1 MGRVVSRAGTV
12 AQPGSSLITLLGPVG
27 HQGVYEID
35 IGAALSTV
43 IDAAGGLSGPPRA
56 LLVGG
61 YAGTWIDAE
70 ALSDINLCDEELEP
84 YGASFGAGV
93 VIVLGQEACGV
104 AETVRVARWMAD
116 QSAGQCGPCVHG
128 LDALATVLEETVTG
142 VAGSDPQRRIDE
154 LQALVRV
161 EAMQPSGRS
170 RPIHRQRHG
179 RLEHE
184 IQWHAQ
190 NGPCAKCRR
199 PASCRCLEPPRSSHA
214 GDHDREQPPAREPI
228 ACEAHGMRAELLPER
243 ITLDPWGYPIL
254 DGKPIAPGLLAHA
267 RRAAEACP
275 TFALLIERREG

>member
-1 MGRVVSRAGTV
+1 MAHLALIARHGAEWFRELGTV

-154 LQALVRV
+154 LQALVR
-161 EAMQPSGRS
+161 GRGACS
-170 RPIHRQRHG
+170 HPDGTADSSPAPWTSSSTRSNGMLKMG
-179 RLEHE
+179 R
-184 IQWHAQ
+184 ARS
-190 NGPCAKCRR
+190 ADV
-199 PASCRCLEPPRSSHA
+199 PASCRCLGPPRSSHA
-214 GDHDREQPPAREPI
+214 GDHDREQPPAREPD
-228 ACEAHGMRAELLPER
+228 RV
-243 ITLDPWGYPIL
+243 
-254 DGKPIAPGLLAHA
+254 
-267 RRAAEACP
+267 
-275 TFALLIERREG
+275 